1 MDKTDIHFIFNI
13 GSVNFYELKHTT
25 LGFLLSPRISYL
37 WRMNHLNDYHGPF
50 ETLYQAVNNY
60 EAFQRLTNSQPV
72 YSLVN
77 VIPVNFK
84 TRKRIPAPL

>member
-1 MDKTDIHFIFNI
+1 MDKADIHFLFNI
-13 GSVNFYELKHTT
+13 GSVDFYELKHTT

-37 WRMNHLNDYHGPF
+37 WKMNDLNDYHGPF

-60 EAFQRLTNSQPV
+60 QAFQALTNSQPIT
-72 YSLVN
+72 LATN

-84 TRKRIPAPL
+84 TKKRIPISL